1 MASLQFSDTTSK
13 LGIIQACEDIG
24 NFKDAEIS
32 GTTSLLKTFTRH
44 INKAQSEIWMWIFNA
59 YGGWQFEDSNQSGQ
73 PNASQTLTSG
83 TSEYAMPTGTHAIR
97 GVEVTDSAG
106 PVRALAPL
114 TEEEIRQRQAVGEF
128 FKTASSPM
136 YYVPMGV
143 KIKLFPAP
151 NYTLASGLTVY
162 FDREMVAFAS
172 TATTA
177 TPGFPS
183 AFHDAVPVGA
193 TLEWLRVHKPGS
205 DVTKAQEIE
214 WQKWQAKITKFF
226 QQRYEQMYPPRF
238 TTGDETRQYI

>member
-1 MASLQFSDTTSK
+1 MAQLQFSDTTNK

-32 GTTSLLKTFTRH
+32 GTTALLKTFTRH
-44 INKAQSEIWMWIFNA
+44 INKAQSEIWTWIFNA
-59 YGGWQFEDSNQSGQ
+59 YGGWQFEDSNQTPP
-73 PNASQTLTSG
+73 PNATQTLTSG
-83 TSEYAMPTGTHAIR
+83 TQDYSLPTGTHAVR
-97 GVEVTDSAG
+97 GIEVKDSAG
-106 PVRALAPL
+106 TWHALAPL
-114 TEEEIRQRQAVGEF
+114 TEEEIRQRQAVSEF
-128 FKTASSPM
+128 FKTSSNPM
-136 YYVPMGV
+136 YYTLTGDKVSLYP
-143 KIKLFPAP
+143 PP
-151 NYTLASGLTVY
+151 NYTLSNALKVY

-205 DVTKAQEIE
+205 EVTKTQEVE
-214 WQKWQAKITKFF
+214 WQKWQVKITKFF

-238 TTGDETRQYI
+238 TVGDETRQYI